1 MMLALRAVAVA
12 TCVIDVVVCATA
24 LALIEA
30 VAVVSTAAM
39 LDGADDLAVRV
50 WQLGIAR
57 KVLESK
63 GVEDI
68 GESGHQASPCIR
80 ELRRS

>member
-1 MMLALRAVAVA
+1 MLALRAVTVA
-12 TCVIDVVVCATA
+12 ACVIDVVVCATA
-24 LALIEA
+24 LTLREA
-30 VAVVSTAAM
+30 GAVVSTAAM
-39 LDGADDLAVRV
+39 LDGADDLVVRG
-50 WQLGIAR
+50 WQIGIAR

-68 GESGHQASPCIR
+68 GDSGLQASPCIR